1 MQVKILKEI
10 DWENLGFK
18 YTPVNTNIRYTY
30 KDGKWGAGTLHSEDN
45 ITMSI
50 AATCLHYGQAAFEGI
65 KAFGCKDGKVRVF
78 RPQMNAERM
87 DRTSN
92 YILGPEISD
101 EMFLNGIETV
111 INDNKEFVPPY
122 GTRGAMYIRPLLI
135 GTGAQIGVAP
145 ASEYEFMIMVM
156 PVGEYYK
163 GGIKPVD
170 AIVVEDYDRAAPL
183 GTGSY
188 KVAGNYAASLTP
200 AKKAKDK
207 GFPIALYFDAKTH
220 DYVEEFGT
228 SNFFGITKD
237 GKFVTPESPSIL
249 QSITNL
255 SLQQIAQDLGLTVE
269 KRPIHKD
276 ELADFVEIGACG
288 TAVVLTPISSITYG
302 DKVYNYGE
310 ECGPVS
316 RKLYD
321 RMTAIQYGEYE
332 DTHNWMLE
340 V

>member
-1 MQVKILKEI
+1 MKDI
-10 DWENLGFK
+10 DWKNLGFK
-18 YTPVNTNIRYTY
+18 YIPVNSNIRYTF
-30 KDGKWGAGTLHSEDN
+30 KDGAWSEGKLYSDET
-45 ITMSI
+45 ISMSI

-65 KAFGCKDGKVRVF
+65 KAFGCKDGEIRVF
-78 RPQMNAERM
+78 RPEMNAKRLA
-87 DRTSN
+87 RTSN
-92 YILGPEISD
+92 YILGPEIPEELFID
-101 EMFLNGIETV
+101 AIKRV
-111 INDNKEFVPPY
+111 INENREYVPPY
-122 GTRGAMYIRPLLI
+122 GTKGSLYIRPLLI

-145 ASEYEFMIMVM
+145 SDQYEFIVMVM

-170 AIVVEDYDRAAPL
+170 AIVVEDYDRAAPQ

-200 AKKAKDK
+200 AKKAKEK

-220 DYVEEFGT
+220 EYIEEFGT

-237 GKFVTPESPSIL
+237 GKYVTPKSPSIL

-255 SLQQIAQDLGLTVE
+255 SLQQIAKDIGLTVE
-269 KRPIHKD
+269 IRPIHKS
-276 ELADFVEIGACG
+276 ELADFVEVGACG
-288 TAVVLTPISSITYG
+288 TAVVLTPISSITLG
-302 DKVYNYGE
+302 DKVYQYGE
-310 ECGPVS
+310 ECGETS

-321 RMTAIQYGEYE
+321 RMTSIQYGEIE
-332 DTHNWMLE
+332 DTHNWLLK

>member
-1 MQVKILKEI
+1 LKDI
-10 DWENLGFK
+10 DWKNLGFK
-18 YTPVNTNIRYTY
+18 YTPVNSNIRYTF
-30 KDGKWGAGTLHSEDN
+30 KDGKWSEGTLCSGET

-65 KAFGCKDGKVRVF
+65 KAFGCKDGEIRVF
-78 RPQMNAERM
+78 RPEMNAKRL

-92 YILGPEISD
+92 YILGPEIPEELFLDAIKRVISD
-101 EMFLNGIETV
+101 NR
-111 INDNKEFVPPY
+111 DFVPPY
-122 GTRGAMYIRPLLI
+122 GTKGSLYIRPLLI

-145 ASEYEFMIMVM
+145 ADEYEFMIMVM

-163 GGIKPVD
+163 GGIKPVN
-170 AIVVEDYDRAAPL
+170 AIVAEEYDRAAPM

-200 AKKAKDK
+200 AKKAKDQ
-207 GFPIALYFDAKTH
+207 GFPIALYFDAKSH
-220 DYVEEFGT
+220 EYVEEFGT

-255 SLQQIAQDLGLTVE
+255 SLQQIAEDMGLTVE
-269 KRPIHKD
+269 RRPVHKS
-276 ELADFVEIGACG
+276 ELADFIEIGACG

-302 DKVYNYGE
+302 DKVYSYGD
-310 ECGPVS
+310 ECGPVC
-316 RKLYD
+316 KELYE
-321 RMTAIQYGEYE
+321 RMTSIQYGET
-332 DTHNWMLE
+332 DDNHNWLMT

>member
-1 MQVKILKEI
+1 LKDI
-10 DWENLGFK
+10 DWKNLGFK
-18 YTPVNTNIRYTY
+18 YTPVNSNIRYTF
-30 KDGKWGAGTLHSEDN
+30 KDGEWSDGELHSEES

-65 KAFGCKDGKVRVF
+65 KAFGCKDGEIRVF
-78 RPQMNAERM
+78 RPEMNAVRM

-92 YILGPEISD
+92 YILGPEIPED
-101 EMFLNGIETV
+101 MFLEAIDRV
-111 INDNKEFVPPY
+111 INDNRDFVPPY
-122 GTRGAMYIRPLLI
+122 GTKGSLYIRPLLI

-145 ASEYEFMIMVM
+145 ANEYEFMIMVM

-170 AIVVEDYDRAAPL
+170 AIVAEEYDRAAPL

-200 AKKAKDK
+200 AKNAKDK
-207 GFPIALYFDAKTH
+207 GFPIALYMDAKTH
-220 DYVEEFGT
+220 EYVEEFGT

-255 SLQQIAQDLGLTVE
+255 SLQQIAEDIGLTVE
-269 KRPIHKD
+269 KRPIHKS
-276 ELADFVEIGACG
+276 ELGDFVEIGACG
-288 TAVVLTPISSITYG
+288 TAVVLTPISSITMG
-302 DKVYNYGE
+302 ETVYNYGE
-310 ECGPVS
+310 ECGPVC

-321 RMTAIQYGEYE
+321 RMTAIQYGELE
-332 DTHNWMLE
+332 DTHEWLMK